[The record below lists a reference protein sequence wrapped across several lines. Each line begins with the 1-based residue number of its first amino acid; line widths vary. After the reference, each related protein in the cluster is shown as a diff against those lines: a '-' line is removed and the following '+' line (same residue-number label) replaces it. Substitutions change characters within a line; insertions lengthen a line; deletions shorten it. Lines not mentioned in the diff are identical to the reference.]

1 MRGGSS
7 SSGVVI
13 GIVVLD
19 IVLIAI
25 VAFVMHQAHRL
36 GGHHRIDR
44 FLMSHAERWGPHAR
58 DEASAST
65 IERA

>member
-1 MRGGSS
+1 L
-7 SSGVVI
+7 SGVVI

-25 VAFVMHQAHRL
+25 VAFVMPPGPPAGRPPQDRQVPHVARRAL
-36 GGHHRIDR
+36 G
-44 FLMSHAERWGPHAR
+44 SHAR
-58 DEASAST
+58 DEASVST